1 MLAKTN
7 IYTTVMQSFTQ
18 HHILKIHLRVFLE
31 MVNAYNTIT
40 SQKDRQQ
47 QYAELVNLKHWD

>member
-1 MLAKTN
+1 
-7 IYTTVMQSFTQ
+7 MQSFTQ

-47 QYAELVNLKHWD
+47 QYAELVN